1 MFLFCHITGAAHN
14 VVNVDCKKRSES
26 EVAAFD
32 FRIKKISAY
41 GVDND
46 IIEEVHKFPFP
57 LQRLLV
63 EEARAV
69 MGRIEKGKGAPGLTS
84 LNCYCLF
91 RTRYLLPCRHIFHE
105 HLYGTVKLLTVDTW
119 KVFQEMFEECGYE
132 IYEGRETIIEF
143 VQTKERKEA
152 EDRRLSV
159 VELTERIR
167 DKYWNIEEM
176 GNVKNTEDFIS
187 TLETSINPIISKF
200 DQAK

>member
-1 MFLFCHITGAAHN
+1 M
-14 VVNVDCKKRSES
+14 
-26 EVAAFD
+26 
-32 FRIKKISAY
+32 
-41 GVDND
+41 
-46 IIEEVHKFPFP
+46 
-57 LQRLLV
+57 
-63 EEARAV
+63 
-69 MGRIEKGKGAPGLTS
+69 
-84 LNCYCLF
+84 
-91 RTRYLLPCRHIFHE
+91 
-105 HLYGTVKLLTVDTW
+105 TVDTW

>member
-1 MFLFCHITGAAHN
+1 
-14 VVNVDCKKRSES
+14 
-26 EVAAFD
+26 
-32 FRIKKISAY
+32 
-41 GVDND
+41 
-46 IIEEVHKFPFP
+46 
-57 LQRLLV
+57 
-63 EEARAV
+63 
-69 MGRIEKGKGAPGLTS
+69 
-84 LNCYCLF
+84 
-91 RTRYLLPCRHIFHE
+91 
-105 HLYGTVKLLTVDTW
+105 
-119 KVFQEMFEECGYE
+119 MFEECGYE